1 MRGASSV
8 DRKVE
13 LSGEHTDIVTGDET
27 RRRVVALS
35 AAALIAP
42 TLFTPRGTSAQG
54 QGLLARLQ
62 ASKKV
67 RVGIA
72 NQPPFSALNPDG
84 TLTGVAPTISQ
95 MVMRRLGITEME
107 GLIGTYGELVPGM
120 LAGRWDYISACLTV
134 TEPRCQQVTYSDP
147 ITSDGRCIVTLKG
160 EKGPRKIAELK
171 DYVVGLLAGGADFRL
186 VQVRGVPLAN
196 LRQFPNDTALLDG
209 LLARRFQVQFGSHP
223 GVAETIRKR
232 GIEKDLDMIYPIE
245 DDAVSFA
252 ACAFRKE
259 DTDLHAAF
267 QRELRALKDSGEFA
281 KMVLSFGFDV
291 DDKLLTATPE
301 KACAF

>member
-1 MRGASSV
+1 
-8 DRKVE
+8 
-13 LSGEHTDIVTGDET
+13 LF
-27 RRRVVALS
+27 
-35 AAALIAP
+35 AP
-42 TLFTPRGTSAQG
+42 RTASAQG

-95 MVMRRLGITEME
+95 MIMRRLGITEME
-107 GLIGTYGELVPGM
+107 GFIGTYGELVPGM
-120 LAGRWDYISACLTV
+120 QAGRWDYISACLTV

-160 EKGPRKIAELK
+160 EQGPKKIADLK

-209 LLARRFQVQFGSHP
+209 LLAKRFQAQFGSHP
-223 GVAETIRKR
+223 GIADVIRKR
-232 GIEKDLDMIYPIE
+232 GLEKNLDVIYPIE

-267 QRELRALKDSGEFA
+267 QKELRALKASGEFA
-281 KMVLSFGFDV
+281 KVVSSFGFDV
-291 DDKLLTATPE
+291 NDTLLTATPE
-301 KACAF
+301 KACTF

>member
-1 MRGASSV
+1 MN
-8 DRKVE
+8 
-13 LSGEHTDIVTGDET
+13 GDWT
-27 RRRVVALS
+27 RRRVVVLS
-35 AAALIAP
+35 AAALTTL
-42 TLFTPRGTSAQG
+42 TLFAPRSTSAQG

-95 MVMRRLGITEME
+95 MIMRRLGITEME
-107 GLIGTYGELVPGM
+107 GFIGSYGELVPGM

-147 ITSDGRCIVTLKG
+147 ITSDSRCIVTLKG
-160 EKGPRKIAELK
+160 EKGPKKIAELK

-196 LRQFPNDTALLDG
+196 LLQFPNDTALLDG
-209 LLARRFQVQFGSHP
+209 LLAKRFQVEFGSHP
-223 GVAETIRKR
+223 GIADMIRKR
-232 GIEKDLDMIYPIE
+232 GLERELDVIYPIA
-245 DDAVSFA
+245 DDTVSFA

-259 DTDLHAAF
+259 DNDLHAAF
-267 QRELRALKDSGEFA
+267 QRELRVLKASGEFA
-281 KMVLSFGFDV
+281 KVVSSFGFDV
-291 DDKLLTATPE
+291 DDRLLTATPE
-301 KACAF
+301 TACMF

>member
-1 MRGASSV
+1 MQGTWR
-8 DRKVE
+8 
-13 LSGEHTDIVTGDET
+13 DIMNGDCT
-27 RRRVVALS
+27 RRRVLALS
-35 AAALIAP
+35 AAALIVP
-42 TLFTPRGTSAQG
+42 TLSAPRAISAHG

-95 MVMRRLGITEME
+95 IVMRRLGISEME
-107 GLIGTYGELVPGM
+107 GFIGSYGELVPGM

-134 TEPRCQQVTYSDP
+134 TEPRCQRVTYSDP
-147 ITSDGRCIVTLKG
+147 ITSDGRSIVTLRG
-160 EKGPRKIAELK
+160 EKGPKKIAELK

-209 LLARRFQVQFGSHP
+209 LLAKRFQVEFGSHP
-223 GVAETIRKR
+223 GIADMIRKR
-232 GIEKDLDMIYPIE
+232 GIEKDLDVIYPIE
-245 DDAVSFA
+245 DDTVSFA

-267 QRELRALKDSGEFA
+267 QQELRALKASGEFA
-281 KMVLSFGFDV
+281 KVVSSFGFEV
-291 DDKLLTATPE
+291 DDKLLAATPE

>member
-1 MRGASSV
+1 MKGSW
-8 DRKVE
+8 
-13 LSGEHTDIVTGDET
+13 T

-35 AAALIAP
+35 ASALIAP
-42 TLFTPRGTSAQG
+42 TLLASRTTWAQAH
-54 QGLLARLQ
+54 GLLVRLQ
-62 ASKKV
+62 TSKKV

-72 NQPPFSALNPDG
+72 NQSPFSSLNPDG

-95 MVMRRLGITEME
+95 MIMGRLGITEIE
-107 GLIGTYGELVPGM
+107 GFIGTYGELVPGM

-134 TEPRCQQVTYSDP
+134 TEPRCKQVTYSDP
-147 ITSDGRCIVTLKG
+147 ITSDGRCIATLKG
-160 EKGPRKIAELK
+160 EKGPTKIAQLK

-186 VQVRGVPLAN
+186 VQVRGVPLTN
-196 LRQFPNDTALLDG
+196 LLQFPNDTALLDG
-209 LLARRFQVQFGSHP
+209 LLAKRFQVQFGSHP
-223 GVAETIRKR
+223 GIADVIRKR
-232 GIEKDLDMIYPIE
+232 GLEKDLDVIYPIE

-267 QRELRALKDSGEFA
+267 QQELRALKASGEFA
-281 KMVLSFGFDV
+281 KVVSSFGFDV

-301 KACAF
+301 KACTF

>member
-1 MRGASSV
+1 MN
-8 DRKVE
+8 
-13 LSGEHTDIVTGDET
+13 GDWT
-27 RRRVVALS
+27 RRRFVAIG
-35 AAALIAP
+35 AAAL
-42 TLFTPRGTSAQG
+42 FTPLFASRTTLAQG
-54 QGLLARLQ
+54 QGLLARLL

-95 MVMRRLGITEME
+95 MIMGRLGITEME
-107 GLIGTYGELVPGM
+107 GFIGTYGELVPGM

-160 EKGPRKIAELK
+160 EKGPKKIVELK

-186 VQVRGVPLAN
+186 VQVRGVPLDN

-209 LLARRFQVQFGSHP
+209 LLAKRFQAQFGSHP
-223 GVAETIRKR
+223 GIADMIRKR
-232 GIEKDLDMIYPIE
+232 GLEKELDVIYPIE
-245 DDAVSFA
+245 DDTVSFA

-267 QRELRALKDSGEFA
+267 QRELRALKASGEFTKA
-281 KMVLSFGFDV
+281 VSSFGFDV

-301 KACAF
+301 KACTF

>member
-1 MRGASSV
+1 M
-8 DRKVE
+8 
-13 LSGEHTDIVTGDET
+13 SGDCT

-35 AAALIAP
+35 AAALVAP
-42 TLFTPRGTSAQG
+42 TLFPPRSAWAEG
-54 QGLLARLQ
+54 QGLLARLK
-62 ASKKV
+62 AAKKV

-84 TLTGVAPTISQ
+84 TLTGVAPTVSRL
-95 MVMRRLGITEME
+95 VMMRLGITEME
-107 GLIGTYGELVPGM
+107 GFIGTYGELVPGM

-134 TEPRCQQVTYSDP
+134 TEPRCKQVTYSDP

-160 EKGPRKIAELK
+160 EKGPKKIAELK

-186 VQVRGVPLAN
+186 VQVRGVPLTN

-209 LLARRFQVQFGSHP
+209 LLARRFQAQFGSHP
-223 GVAETIRKR
+223 GIADTLRRR
-232 GIEKDLDMIYPIE
+232 GLEQEVDMIYPIE
-245 DDAVSFA
+245 DDAISFA

-267 QRELRALKDSGEFA
+267 QHELRALKASGEFA
-281 KMVLSFGFDV
+281 KVVSSYGFDV

-301 KACAF
+301 KACTF

>member
-1 MRGASSV
+1 MNANS
-8 DRKVE
+8 
-13 LSGEHTDIVTGDET
+13 T
-27 RRRVVALS
+27 RRRVLAVS

-42 TLFTPRGTSAQG
+42 ALFAPRTTSAQG
-54 QGLLARLQ
+54 QGLLARLR

-84 TLTGVAPTISQ
+84 TLSGVAPAISQ
-95 MVMRRLGITEME
+95 VIMRRLGIAEME
-107 GLIGTYGELVPGM
+107 GFIGSYGELVPGM

-134 TEPRCQQVTYSDP
+134 TEPRCQQVAYSDP
-147 ITSDGRCIVTLKG
+147 ITSDRRCFVTLKG

-186 VQVRGVPLAN
+186 VQVRGVPLVN
-196 LRQFPNDTALLDG
+196 LRQFPNDTALMDG
-209 LLARRFQVQFGSHP
+209 LLAKRFQVQFGSQP
-223 GVAETIRKR
+223 GIADIIRKR
-232 GIEKDLDMIYPIE
+232 RLEKDLNVIYPIE
-245 DDAVSFA
+245 DDTVSFA
-252 ACAFRKE
+252 ACAFRKP

-267 QRELRALKDSGEFA
+267 QQELRALKASGDFA
-281 KMVLSFGFDV
+281 KVVSSFGFDV

-301 KACAF
+301 KACTF

>member
-1 MRGASSV
+1 MNGNWS
-8 DRKVE
+8 
-13 LSGEHTDIVTGDET
+13 
-27 RRRVVALS
+27 RRCVVAS
-35 AAALIAP
+35 GAAALIAP
-42 TLFTPRGTSAQG
+42 ALPAPRAASAQGPAQG

-95 MVMRRLGITEME
+95 LIMTRLGITEIE
-107 GLIGTYGELVPGM
+107 GFIGTYGELVPGM
-120 LAGRWDYISACLTV
+120 QAGRWDYISACLTV
-134 TEPRCQQVTYSDP
+134 TEPRCKQVTYSDP
-147 ITSDGRCIVTLKG
+147 VTSDGRCIVTLKG
-160 EKGPRKIAELK
+160 EKGPKKIAELK

-196 LRQFPNDTALLDG
+196 IRQFPNDTALLDG
-209 LLARRFQVQFGSHP
+209 LLAKRFQAQFGSHP
-223 GVAETIRKR
+223 GIAEIIRKR
-232 GIEKDLDMIYPIE
+232 GLEKDLDVIYPI
-245 DDAVSFA
+245 DDDTVSFA

-267 QRELRALKDSGEFA
+267 QRELRALKASGEFA
-281 KMVLSFGFDV
+281 KVVSSFGFDV

-301 KACAF
+301 TACTF

>member
-1 MRGASSV
+1 MN
-8 DRKVE
+8 
-13 LSGEHTDIVTGDET
+13 GDWT
-27 RRRVVALS
+27 RRRVVTLS
-35 AAALIAP
+35 GAAALIAP
-42 TLFTPRGTSAQG
+42 TLLATGSASTQG
-54 QGLLARLQ
+54 QGLLAGLQ

-95 MVMRRLGITEME
+95 LVMKRLGITEME
-107 GLIGTYGELVPGM
+107 GFIGTYGELVPGM

-147 ITSDGRCIVTLKG
+147 ITSDGRCIVTLRG
-160 EKGPRKIAELK
+160 ETGPKKIAELK

-196 LRQFPNDTALLDG
+196 LRQFPNDTALIDG
-209 LLARRFQVQFGSHP
+209 LLAKRFQVQFGSHP
-223 GVAETIRKR
+223 GIADMIRRR
-232 GIEKDLDMIYPIE
+232 GLERDLDVIYPIE
-245 DDAVSFA
+245 DDTVSFA

-259 DTDLHAAF
+259 DPDLHTAF
-267 QRELRALKDSGEFA
+267 QHELRALKASGEFA
-281 KMVLSFGFDV
+281 KVVSSFGFDV

-301 KACAF
+301 KACTF

>member
-1 MRGASSV
+1 MN
-8 DRKVE
+8 
-13 LSGEHTDIVTGDET
+13 GDWT

-35 AAALIAP
+35 SVALVAP
-42 TLFTPRGTSAQG
+42 TLFVPHTTAAQG

-67 RVGIA
+67 RVGVA

-84 TLTGVAPTISQ
+84 TLTGVAPTVSRMI
-95 MVMRRLGITEME
+95 MTRLGITDME
-107 GLIGTYGELVPGM
+107 GFMGSYGELVPGM
-120 LAGRWDYISACLTV
+120 MAGRWDFISSCLTV

-160 EKGPRKIAELK
+160 EKGPKRIAELK

-196 LRQFPNDTALLDG
+196 VRQFPNDTALLDG
-209 LLARRFQVQFGSHP
+209 LLAKRFQVEFGSHP
-223 GVAETIRKR
+223 GVADMIRKR
-232 GIEKDLDMIYPIE
+232 GVEKDVEMIYPIE
-245 DDAVSFA
+245 DDTVSFA

-267 QRELRALKDSGEFA
+267 QRELRALKASGEFA
-281 KMVLSFGFDV
+281 QVVSSFGFDV
-291 DDKLLTATPE
+291 NDILLTATPE
-301 KACAF
+301 KACTF

>member
-1 MRGASSV
+1 M
-8 DRKVE
+8 
-13 LSGEHTDIVTGDET
+13 HGDLT
-27 RRRVVALS
+27 RRRFVVLS
-35 AAALIAP
+35 AAAL
-42 TLFTPRGTSAQG
+42 FTPLFSRTTPAQG
-54 QGLLARLQ
+54 AGLLARLQ

-95 MVMRRLGITEME
+95 MIMKRLGIAEME
-107 GLIGTYGELVPGM
+107 GFIGTYGELVPGM

-147 ITSDGRCIVTLKG
+147 ITSDSRCIVTLKG
-160 EKGPRKIAELK
+160 EKGPKKIAELR

-186 VQVRGVPLAN
+186 VQVRGVPLDN

-209 LLARRFQVQFGSHP
+209 LLAKRFQVQFGSHP
-223 GVAETIRKR
+223 GIADMIRKR
-232 GIEKDLDMIYPIE
+232 GLEKELEVIYPIE
-245 DDAVSFA
+245 DDTVSFA

-267 QRELRALKDSGEFA
+267 QHELRALKASGEFA
-281 KMVLSFGFDV
+281 KVVSSFGFDV